1 MDTKGEI
8 KMQLELNAEQLDYI
22 IDECKSSIEFG
33 DWYGD
38 FTKDDISYLDTII
51 SLMKECLHLKE
62 NNKDA

>member
-1 MDTKGEI
+1 MDTKGET

-33 DWYGD
+33 DWCGN
-38 FTKDDISYLDTII
+38 FTEDDISDLYTIV